1 MLNFVAKS
9 SYFFANDSNVSRSF
23 NDSKTTFVLNS
34 LLNFLL
40 VVDISFFVKD
50 NVFYFIAIS

>member
-1 MLNFVAKS
+1 MLNQIS
-9 SYFFANDSNVSRSF
+9 TLLNNDSNVSRSF

-40 VVDISFFVKD
+40 VVDICFFVKD